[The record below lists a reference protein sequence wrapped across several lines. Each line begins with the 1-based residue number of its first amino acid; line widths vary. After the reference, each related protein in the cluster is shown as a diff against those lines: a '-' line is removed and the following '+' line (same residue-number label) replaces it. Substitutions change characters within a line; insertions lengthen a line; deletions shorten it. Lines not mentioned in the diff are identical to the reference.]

1 MNMKRIAILLSFFVV
16 FIACTN
22 KVKVE
27 EKENQQV
34 QVAVD
39 SVLEKEEEEAEG
51 HISGGEEP
59 YYPETEEALKRCQRR
74 VREEGD
80 AISYWGLTVYYADN
94 PHLEDE
100 MIGYTEIMIK
110 KKERNESYIMYY
122 YEYVEQSKSENKTEL
137 MKRAIK
143 YMKEMLKRE
152 EKLENKN
159 EGFFYLARKVL
170 SNIYREG
177 TYVPKDTV
185 IAEYLDAGG
194 NNLDSI
200 IRIRQVRNLK
210 NGSLP

>member
-27 EKENQQV
+27 EKGKQQV

-80 AISYWGLTVYYADN
+80 MICYDGLVIYYIKN

-100 MIGYTEIMIK
+100 MIGYSEIMIK
-110 KKERNESYIMYY
+110 KKKRNEPYIMEY
-122 YEYVEQSKSENKTEL
+122 YEYIKKSKIENKNEL
-137 MKRAIK
+137 MNRAIK
-143 YMKEMLKRE
+143 YMKEMLKRKE
-152 EKLENKN
+152 ELG
-159 EGFFYLARKVL
+159 EGDFYYILTRSVL
-170 SNIYREG
+170 SDIYREG
-177 TYVPKDTV
+177 IYVPRDTV
-185 IAEYLDAGG
+185 IAEYLDVGG

-200 IRIRQVRNLK
+200 IRARQVRHVK
-210 NGSLP
+210 K